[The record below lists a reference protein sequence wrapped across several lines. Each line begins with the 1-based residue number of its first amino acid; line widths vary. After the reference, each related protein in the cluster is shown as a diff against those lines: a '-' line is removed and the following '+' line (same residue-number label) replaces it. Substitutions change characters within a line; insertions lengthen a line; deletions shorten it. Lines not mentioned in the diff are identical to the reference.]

1 MKMHLRSLVHQIL
14 LAESAT
20 PYDPEESVDAPLGK
34 YAFAGTHL
42 SSGLHQRLQRP
53 KPPWERNNAA
63 ELKLLGALQLHTELG
78 KHALPYQYANQIM
91 EFIRNGLY
99 SDIFAEPS
107 IFVIAHRGIAVSS
120 NSLMKWMPADV
131 ESSQILNMPPHKEIE
146 IDVNIDI
153 TNTEAR
159 YSSSW
164 SKSKQVAE
172 KFAIRN
178 LDKLNLAQGE
188 SGYAVILCAD
198 VEENPLKF
206 IDMSPM
212 YWLRDFEPFKDER
225 EIIGVDTI
233 RVNKIFVTKK
243 IISS

>member
-1 MKMHLRSLVHQIL
+1 MKTHLRSHVSQIL
-14 LAESAT
+14 LAESAMH
-20 PYDPEESVDAPLGK
+20 YEPEESADAPLGK
-34 YAFAGTHL
+34 YAFSDTHL
-42 SSGLHQRLQRP
+42 PSGLHQRIRRP
-53 KPPWERNNAA
+53 KPPWEKNNAT
-63 ELKLLGALQLHTELG
+63 ELRLLGALQLHVESG
-78 KHALPYQYANQIM
+78 KRALPYQYANQIM

-107 IFVIAHRGIAVSS
+107 IFVIAHRGIAVSGT
-120 NSLMKWMPADV
+120 SLMKWMPTDI

-172 KFAIRN
+172 RFAIRN
-178 LDKLNLAQGE
+178 LGKLSLAQGE
-188 SGYAVILCAD
+188 SGYTVILCAD
-198 VEENPLKF
+198 VEENPSKF
-206 IDMSPM
+206 IDMSPL
-212 YWLRDFEPFKDER
+212 YWLRDFEYLNDEQ
-225 EIIGVDTI
+225 EVIGIDTI

-243 IISS
+243 IVGS